1 VFIDP
6 DGFLCDRGYDLGVV
20 IRGWHDV
27 LLASDD
33 SVARLRAYVNR
44 LAVATGVD
52 DQATWE
58 WGFVERVSTGLYLH
72 WKGHEREGRSYLDSG
87 EALLA

>member
-1 VFIDP
+1 MP
-6 DGFLCDRGYDLGVV
+6 RTARPGVV

-33 SVARLRAYVNR
+33 PVARLRAYVNR

-52 DQATWE
+52 DQAIWE
-58 WGFVERVSTGLYLH
+58 WGFVERVST
-72 WKGHEREGRSYLDSG
+72 KPIPPMEGP
-87 EALLA
+87 